1 MARLRLAGGFV
12 PLTLSIAAHASLFKG
27 EALDTAANVLS
38 WIVLIVL
45 PIAGIAI
52 FWMLHILPE
61 KIAHQR
67 HHPQKDAIHTLCM
80 LSLFFGGLLWP
91 LAWLWAYTKPV
102 LYKMAYGIDK
112 VIEEHD
118 KKIGQDEA
126 HLAQLDQQVNHD
138 EALLHTMRAE
148 IEALKAELNA
158 VRNQKD
164 QA

>member
-1 MARLRLAGGFV
+1 MTAQ
-12 PLTLSIAAHASLFKG
+12 ASLFQG

-38 WIVLIVL
+38 WIVLIAL

-52 FWMLHILPE
+52 FWMLHIMPE
-61 KIAHQR
+61 KIAHKR
-67 HHPQKDAIHTLCM
+67 HHPQKDAIQTLCM

-118 KKIGQDEA
+118 KKIVQDEA
-126 HLAQLDQQVNHD
+126 HLAQLDQQVSQD
-138 EALLHTMRAE
+138 EALLHAMHSE
-148 IEALKAELNA
+148 IEALKAELA
-158 VRNQKD
+158 TLRNQKD